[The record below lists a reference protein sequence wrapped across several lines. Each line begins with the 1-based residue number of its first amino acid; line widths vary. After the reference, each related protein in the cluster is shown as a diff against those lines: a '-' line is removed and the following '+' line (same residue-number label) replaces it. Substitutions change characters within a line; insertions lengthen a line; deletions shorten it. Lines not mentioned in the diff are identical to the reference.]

1 MMNDGE
7 FQKVDQSSERMYG
20 PQGIVFC
27 GFAAAEH
34 APLVDAL
41 SQIGFG
47 DRPIIFA
54 TNEDVVKSLKDLLA
68 SADRSGMGESTAMP
82 RATIMSG
89 CTQMEVHTLMT
100 AFKEAGL
107 PRQLWATLT
116 PVSEDWHLEALLKEL
131 VKEDTALRTRGNKTT
146 GD

>member
-1 MMNDGE
+1 MNDGE
-7 FQKVDQSSERMYG
+7 FQKVGQSSERMYG

-34 APLVDAL
+34 EPLINAL

-47 DRPIIFA
+47 DRPLIFA
-54 TNEDVVKSLKDLLA
+54 TNEDSSKRLKEILA
-68 SADRSGMGESTAMP
+68 SADRSGMGVSTKMP
-82 RATIMSG
+82 RTTIMSG

-116 PVSEDWHLEALLKEL
+116 PVAEDWPLEALLKEL
-131 VKEDTALRTRGNKTT
+131 VKEDAALRKRDDKS
-146 GD
+146 DKD

>member
-1 MMNDGE
+1 MNDGE
-7 FQKVDQSSERMYG
+7 YQKITPSSDRLHG
-20 PQGIVFC
+20 PKAIVFC
-27 GFAAAEH
+27 GFKSTEH
-34 APLVDAL
+34 EPLINAL

-47 DRPIIFA
+47 DHRLIFA
-54 TNEDVVKSLKDLLA
+54 TDEDIKKNLTKLLT
-68 SADRSGMGESTAMP
+68 SPDRSGMGEAADMP

-116 PVSEDWHLEALLKEL
+116 PVSESWLLGALLKEL
-131 VKEDTALRTRGNKTT
+131 VKEDIEFRDKGKKNT
-146 GD
+146 DS